1 MAKQSGLH
9 QLRGKVGDHSYYRQ
23 SGVASGLVRSINQGL
38 SARVKNDAAFANTR
52 LNNAEFG
59 QACRMAA
66 VLGQLIYPKF
76 RPMMLTFS
84 QAKMAADLL
93 EAIKVSSGSWGQ
105 RNLSANDVDTFL
117 GALNRV
123 RKNNPDDY
131 GILLSSSQS
140 GTITLTED
148 TLAFD
153 AKLAAIGADGYRI
166 NILCCSPWM
175 GTYDAATNKYA
186 PSYPLVN
193 TIEGDLDTDQ
203 RTFTETISY
212 RPDPQA
218 GWPAFVPK
226 FLVLVVMPYR
236 TINETAHILQEHCTY
251 ITVDPSTL

>member
-9 QLRGKVGDHSYYRQ
+9 QLRGKVGEHSYYRQ

-38 SARVKNDAAFANTR
+38 SARVKNDEAFANTR

-84 QAKMAADLL
+84 QAKMAAYLL
-93 EAIKVSSGSWGQ
+93 EAIKVSAGSWGQ
-105 RNLSANDVDTFL
+105 RNLTANDVDTFL
-117 GALNRV
+117 SALNRV

-131 GILLSSSQS
+131 GVEYTGAGEGNLDIDVDA
-140 GTITLTED
+140 T
-148 TLAFD
+148 AF
-153 AKLAAIGADGYRI
+153 ASKIAAIGADGYKI
-166 NILCCSPWM
+166 NVLACSPWM
-175 GTYDAATNKYA
+175 GTFQQSENKYA
-186 PSYPLVN
+186 PSYPLVK
-193 TIEGDLDTDQ
+193 
-203 RTFTETISY
+203 TFPVDVDDSTQTQSVAYSY
-212 RPDPQA
+212 RPDPQQ

-236 TINETAHILQEHCTY
+236 TINGTDHILQEHCTY
-251 ITVDPSTL
+251 ITINPSTL